1 MANRILIHRT
11 GQAWVAENEGIVL
24 YVSTHF
30 SDVLQYAVCSASVRA
45 RHGLAASVIVET
57 GNTYHPVW
65 SSEPTD
71 VVEERDVRTPNS
83 GSSRGSSVKP
93 AMLRS

>member
-1 MANRILIHRT
+1 
-11 GQAWVAENEGIVL
+11 
-24 YVSTHF
+24 
-30 SDVLQYAVCSASVRA
+30 
-45 RHGLAASVIVET
+45 VIVET
-57 GNTYHPVW
+57 DNTYHPVW

-71 VVEERDVRTPNS
+71 VVEERDARTPNS